1 MTNNNQSKLMK
12 VPLFPLNSIVLPRGR
27 IPLQLFEPR
36 YLDMLSSCLKEDRG
50 FVVVLLRSDG
60 NGHTG
65 EDFYDIGT
73 YVRVIDF
80 KPLENGM
87 LGITVEGVAKTYVLR
102 HWQNEDGLCVGDVEW
117 LMDER
122 PEPTPRGEDELLS
135 VLKALLQHPVVR
147 DLDME
152 VDYDDSREVGWRLT
166 ELLPLDNDDKQRLA
180 ELTDPLER
188 LDHLRELIEELE

>member
-1 MTNNNQSKLMK
+1 MK
-12 VPLFPLNSIVLPRGR
+12 VPLFPLNSIILPKGR
-27 IPLQLFEPR
+27 VPLQLFEPR
-36 YLDMLSSCLKEDRG
+36 YLDMLSGCLKEDRG
-50 FVVVLLRSDG
+50 FVVVLLRSEG
-60 NGHTG
+60 NGRED

-87 LGITVEGVAKTYVLR
+87 LGITVEGVAKAYVVKQWR
-102 HWQNEDGLCVGDVEW
+102 ADDGLHMGDVEW
-117 LMDER
+117 LMDEEAC
-122 PEPTPRGEDELLS
+122 PMPGNEEELLS

-152 VDYDDSREVGWRLT
+152 VNYGDSREVGWRLT
-166 ELLPLDNDDKQRLA
+166 ELLPLDNEDKQRLA

-188 LDHLRELIEELE
+188 LDHLRGLIEELE